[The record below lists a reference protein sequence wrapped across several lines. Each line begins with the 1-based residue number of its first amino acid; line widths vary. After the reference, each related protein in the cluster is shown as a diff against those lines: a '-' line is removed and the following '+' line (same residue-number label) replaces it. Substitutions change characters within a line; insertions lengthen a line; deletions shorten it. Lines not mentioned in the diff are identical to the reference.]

1 MALPRNWEAQILRGI
16 RAPVTPQNVRF
27 LDAWQRAEGGGT
39 ANNANFNPLNTTQGA
54 AGAGSINSVG
64 VKSYRSGGQGIAA
77 TVQTLLNGHY
87 GDIVSGLR
95 SGRAS
100 ANQLAHSHSLSTW
113 GTGSGVLRVLGA
125 GGDLR
130 PSESLARAVT
140 PGAPA
145 GPQMPAQASPN
156 LFKQAAVGYLLQ
168 SSQDLASGHVDPNGI
183 LGLALAR
190 QALQQPAPQVQNLAQ
205 NVVARRAPVP
215 GGGGSVKFTG
225 RSLSGENPQ
234 FIQRVRAA
242 VASIGGTQVRVNSG
256 YRSPAHN
263 RAVGGAPNSNHIY
276 GRAMDADVY
285 IQGRGWVPLG
295 LALKGSASKFGLRS
309 GATFNWGGRPD
320 LPHVDDGYNQ
330 RR

>member
-64 VKSYRSGGQGIAA
+64 VKSYRSPGQGIAA

-95 SGRAS
+95 QNVG
-100 ANQLAHSHSLSTW
+100 ANRLARSSSLSTW

-125 GGDLR
+125 GGALSR
-130 PSESLARAVT
+130 SEGLARSVGPSGVA
-140 PGAPA
+140 APQAAAQA
-145 GPQMPAQASPN
+145 GPD

-168 SSQDLASGHVDPNGI
+168 SSQDLAAGHVDPNGI

-205 NVVARRAPVP
+205 NVVANRSPIP
-215 GGGGSVKFTG
+215 GGGGGIKFSG
-225 RSLSGENPQ
+225 KSLAGENPQ

-263 RAVGGAPNSNHIY
+263 RAVGGAPNSNHMY
-276 GRAMDADVY
+276 GRAMDANVY
-285 IQGRGWVPLG
+285 IPGRGWIPLG

-309 GATFNWGGRPD
+309 GASFNWGGRPD